1 MRGRDI
7 QRYSYSFA
15 GLWLINVHN
24 GLKEDNLD
32 PININD
38 YPAIKDHLD
47 KYYTKLAKRA
57 DKGITPYNLRNC
69 AYMND
74 FSDQKIIWKRI
85 GSKLRFSFDDTGIYC
100 LDSTCFAIGSGI
112 PYLVCVLNTSMGN
125 YLLKDSPKT
134 GTGDLII
141 SVQALEPIKIPIP
154 SENEQKEYEIILQSI
169 LKCIRNGE
177 DYSSYEQQLE
187 SMVFDSYGL
196 SESEREFVIQTV
208 NQDYR

>member
-1 MRGRDI
+1 
-7 QRYSYSFA
+7 
-15 GLWLINVHN
+15 
-24 GLKEDNLD
+24 
-32 PININD
+32 
-38 YPAIKDHLD
+38 
-47 KYYTKLAKRA
+47 
-57 DKGITPYNLRNC
+57 
-69 AYMND
+69 
-74 FSDQKIIWKRI
+74 
-85 GSKLRFSFDDTGIYC
+85 
-100 LDSTCFAIGSGI
+100 
-112 PYLVCVLNTSMGN
+112 MGN